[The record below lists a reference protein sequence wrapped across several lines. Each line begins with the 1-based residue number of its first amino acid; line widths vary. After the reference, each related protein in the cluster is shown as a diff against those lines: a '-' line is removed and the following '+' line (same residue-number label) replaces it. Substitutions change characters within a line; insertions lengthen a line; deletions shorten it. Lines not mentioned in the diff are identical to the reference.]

1 MKPTNSHKRIC
12 LLWLLLAVAA
22 TLPVAVHGQTEP
34 LTEATATAK
43 RMTVLPTG
51 NATAGIGHLFPNP
64 FLEYTQPELGSMS
77 FADSGKDPWLAV
89 LLVNDG
95 TIHLSLKQAIALAL
109 QNNLDIESV
118 RLLKPMAQADL
129 ARAHSGQL
137 LRNLPSAVNA
147 GAGSASGTLATAS
160 PFGYMGSSIPDGV
173 LSGLVV
179 QLAGSP
185 IPDTQPTLFATGRV
199 SRSNIPQANET
210 VTGTSFLNTWE
221 EDWQLG
227 LRKGFF
233 TGTDVTVQFDATRT
247 SQNAPFNNINPAIAG
262 DVSLRVDQHLLQGF
276 GRANNMRAIH
286 IARNNGKIADLTFRQ
301 QVILTVT
308 QVLGLYY
315 DLVSFQDQEKVIAA
329 AAERSKQR
337 LDDIQKRLDMG
348 LVPESDYIAQQI
360 EVATEQQAVV
370 DAQAQISEQ
379 EATLK
384 TVLTHA
390 GLEDP
395 MIAKAHIDPTDRFVP
410 EADKLGELDPEA
422 AGDLAIAQRSEIK
435 QAELGLTNKHLS
447 LLGTRNALRPT
458 FDAYL
463 TLQNNALAG
472 RLNGL
477 APADILSETNPSFI
491 GGFGSVLGQL
501 ADRSYPDYE
510 FGFHLNVPLVNRAA
524 QSDMARA
531 QIDLRQ
537 QQVAQQTMRN
547 GIRLQAIKSALAL
560 RQARTQYE
568 LSVQSRKLEQKN
580 FATEQQMYDF
590 GTSDPEHMAAAQ
602 GGLDRALLKEITSL
616 NTLARAKVNLDAVLE
631 ETLDKNGIVLDKAA
645 EPVK

>member
-1 MKPTNSHKRIC
+1 
-12 LLWLLLAVAA
+12 
-22 TLPVAVHGQTEP
+22 
-34 LTEATATAK
+34 
-43 RMTVLPTG
+43 MTVRPTG
-51 NATAGIGHLFPNP
+51 NATVGISQLFSNP
-64 FLEYTQPELGSMS
+64 FLLYTQPVLGSMT
-77 FADSGKDPWLAV
+77 FADSGEDPWLAEI
-89 LLVNDG
+89 LIKDG
-95 TIHLSLKQAIALAL
+95 VIHLSIKEAIALAL

-129 ARAHSGQL
+129 ARARSGQL

-147 GAGSASGTLATAS
+147 SYGSASGTLATAS
-160 PFGYMGSSIPDGV
+160 PFGYMGASIPDGV

-185 IPDTQPTLFATGRV
+185 IPDTEPTLFASGRV
-199 SRSNIPQANET
+199 SHDDMPQANQT
-210 VTGTSFLNTWE
+210 VTGTSFLNTKE
-221 EDWQLG
+221 EDWELG
-227 LRKGFF
+227 VRKGYF
-233 TGTDVTVQFDATRT
+233 TGTEITAQFDAIRT

-262 DVSLRVDQHLLQGF
+262 NASLRIDQHLLQGF

-308 QVLGLYY
+308 QVLDLYY

-337 LDDIQKRLDMG
+337 LSDVQKRLDMG
-348 LVPESDYIAQQI
+348 LVSESDYIAQQI
-360 EVATEQQAVV
+360 EVATDQQAVV

-384 TVLTHA
+384 SVLTHA
-390 GLEDP
+390 GLENP
-395 MIAKAHIDPTDRFVP
+395 QIAKAHIDPTDRFIP
-410 EADKLGELDPEA
+410 DAYKPSELDPEA
-422 AGDLAIAQRSEIK
+422 AGELAIAQRSEIK
-435 QAELGLTNKHLS
+435 QAELGLVNKHLS
-447 LLGTRNALRPT
+447 LIGTRNALRPT

-472 RLNGL
+472 RLNNL
-477 APADILSETNPSFI
+477 APENILQETNTSFI
-491 GGFGSVLGQL
+491 GGFGTTLDQL
-501 ADRSYPDYE
+501 TQRSYPDYE
-510 FGFHLNVPLVNRAA
+510 VGFHLNVPLVNRAA

-537 QQVAQQTMRN
+537 QQIAQQTLRN

-560 RQARTQYE
+560 RQAQTQYE
-568 LSVQSRKLEQKN
+568 LSVDSRKLEQKN
-580 FATEQQMYDF
+580 LDTEEKMFDF
-590 GTSDPEHMAAAQ
+590 GTSDPEHLAAAQ

-616 NTLARAKVNLDAVLE
+616 DTYARAKINLDAVLE
-631 ETLDKNGIVLDKAA
+631 ETLPNNDIVLDKA
-645 EPVK
+645 VGTGK